1 MKQLRIAETEKYA
14 HVTYFFSGGREEPF
28 EGEDRC
34 LIPSPKVATYDLKP
48 EMSAYEV
55 TAEVIKRIESEKY
68 DLIVLNYANP
78 DMVGHTG
85 VWRAA
90 LKAVEAV
97 DECLGKVIKKVKEKD
112 GIAMVT
118 ADHGNVE
125 EMFEDGKPKTAHT
138 SNPVPFIL
146 IGEDVKLKRGVLGN
160 IAPTIL
166 EILDIEKPD
175 EMGCESLIV

>member
-1 MKQLRIAETEKYA
+1 
-14 HVTYFFSGGREEPF
+14 
-28 EGEDRC
+28 
-34 LIPSPKVATYDLKP
+34 
-48 EMSAYEV
+48 
-55 TAEVIKRIESEKY
+55 
-68 DLIVLNYANP
+68 
-78 DMVGHTG
+78 MVGHTG